1 MKQLHALALAGLV
14 AVGEAQAGC
23 GAAFC
28 SSSND
33 WLTLTQGVT
42 QGWRIWGQME
52 YLNQSQLRQG
62 TDKISRDE
70 ISEHHEEIKTINRN
84 FLLGM
89 EYGFAQDWSVGLVL
103 PYSNREHTHI
113 HNHHDGETSLES
125 WQFDELGD
133 VRLKLRY
140 QPSHQHAGDLKWSL
154 NGGLKLPTGK
164 TDVSNADGDVAE
176 PSVQPSTGTTD
187 LLLGGGLAYA
197 PLALPGNLFA
207 NLTLQLPLNE
217 KDGYQPGW
225 RAALQAGWQYPLAG
239 KVDFLL
245 QANLLRVG
253 RDEGVNAEPEESG
266 RTEVAIVPGLAYAWS
281 RSLTLHA
288 QLELPVY
295 QKVNGVQLTHDYA
308 VSAGLSLALD

>member
-1 MKQLHALALAGLV
+1 MKRLHVLALAGLV
-14 AVGEAQAGC
+14 AAGEAQAGC

-28 SSSND
+28 SASND
-33 WLTLTQGVT
+33 WLTLSQGVT
-42 QGWRIWGQME
+42 PGWRIWGQME
-52 YLNQSQLRQG
+52 YLNQNQLREG
-62 TDKISRDE
+62 ADKISRAE

-84 FLLGM
+84 FLLGA
-89 EYGFAQDWSVGLVL
+89 EYGFAQDWSVGVML

-113 HNHHDGETSLES
+113 HNHHGTPYFDG

-140 QPSHQHAGDLKWSL
+140 QPARHHADGVAWSL

-164 TDVSNADGDVAE
+164 IDVRNADGDEAE
-176 PSVQPSTGTTD
+176 RSVQPGTGTTD
-187 LLLGGGLAYA
+187 LLLGGGLAWA

-225 RAALQAGWQYPLAG
+225 RTALQAGWQYPVSG
-239 KVDFLL
+239 KLDFLL

-253 RDEGVNAEPEESG
+253 RDDGVNAEPEESG

-281 RSLTLHA
+281 RSLLLHA

-308 VSAGLSLALD
+308 ASVGISLALD

>member
-1 MKQLHALALAGLV
+1 MKKTTMLALAGLI

-23 GAAFC
+23 GTAFC
-28 SSSND
+28 STSND

-42 QGWRIWGQME
+42 PGWRIWGQME
-52 YLNQSQLRQG
+52 YLKQNQLRQ
-62 TDKISRDE
+62 DAEKISRDE
-70 ISEHHEEIKTINRN
+70 FSEHHEEIKTINRN

-89 EYGFAQDWSVGLVL
+89 DYGFAQDWSVGLVL

-113 HNHHDGETSLES
+113 HNHHDGTAYPGS

-133 VRLKLRY
+133 IRLKLRY
-140 QPSHQHAGDLKWSL
+140 QLGGPHAGGVSWSL
-154 NGGLKLPTGK
+154 NGGVKLPTGK
-164 TDVSNADGDVAE
+164 TDVRNADGDEAE
-176 PSVQPSTGTTD
+176 RSAQPGTGTTD
-187 LLLGGGLAYA
+187 LLLGGGLTYA
-197 PLALPGNLFA
+197 PLALPGSLFA

-225 RAALQAGWQYPLAG
+225 RTALQAGWQYPVSG

-253 RDEGVNAEPEESG
+253 RDDGANAEPEESG
-266 RTEVAIVPGLAYAWS
+266 YTEAAIVPGLAYAWS
-281 RSLTLHA
+281 RSLGLYA

-295 QKVNGVQLTHDYA
+295 QKVNGIQLTHDFA
-308 VSAGLSLALD
+308 VSAGLSMVLD

>member
-1 MKQLHALALAGLV
+1 MKKTTMLALAGLI

-28 SSSND
+28 STSND

-42 QGWRIWGQME
+42 PGWRIWGQME
-52 YLNQSQLRQG
+52 YLNQNQLRQG
-62 TDKISRDE
+62 SEKISRDE
-70 ISEHHEEIKTINRN
+70 ISEHHEEIKTINSN

-89 EYGFAQDWSVGLVL
+89 DYGFAQDWSVGLVL
-103 PYSNREHTHI
+103 PYSNREHTHV
-113 HNHHDGETSLES
+113 HNHHDIPYLNS

-140 QPSHQHAGDLKWSL
+140 QPGGHRAGGGAWSL
-154 NGGLKLPTGK
+154 NGGVKLPTGK
-164 TDVSNADGDVAE
+164 TDVRNADGREAE
-176 PSVQPSTGTTD
+176 RSAQPGTGTTD

-197 PLALPGNLFA
+197 PQALPGSLFA

-225 RAALQAGWQYPLAG
+225 RTALQAGWQYPLSG

-253 RDEGVNAEPEESG
+253 RDDGANAEPEESG

-281 RSLTLHA
+281 RNLNLYA

-295 QKVNGVQLTHDYA
+295 QKVNGIQLTHDYA
-308 VSAGLSLALD
+308 VSAGLSLALE